1 MATNHEQLEA
11 RVAFLER
18 EQRRTS
24 VVIDSLEARTDKRI
38 KELDQHLDKQDA
50 NLQEFTEQVDAKF
63 EAINAKF
70 EIVDA
75 KVDAVDAK
83 VDRLD
88 KSVNER
94 FDYVYGQ
101 LADLQSNS
109 ADIRNVLATIVEKLD
124 RK

>member
-24 VVIDSLEARTDKRI
+24 VVIDSLEARNDKRI
-38 KELDQHLDKQDA
+38 KELDQHLDKHDA
-50 NLQEFTEQVDAKF
+50 NLHEFTEQVDAKF

-70 EIVDA
+70 EAVDSKIEAVDA
-75 KVDAVDAK
+75 KVEIVDAK

-109 ADIRNVLATIVEKLD
+109 AD
-124 RK
+124 